1 MKIKRF
7 LPPLIMPIL
16 LVAIQA
22 VYLLLVFILFETA
35 QERLLIRVVMYG
47 YPLMLLICGVFA
59 VGLFP
64 FAAFRHGKR
73 ISSLDGVVP
82 KLLLSLYCAIIAVVS
97 FGVLIVMVPVWW
109 IWLAIFA
116 WIFLWSFVTALFY
129 RNTTPVEVD
138 AEAIAGYRKI
148 SEYR

>member
-1 MKIKRF
+1 
-7 LPPLIMPIL
+7 MPIL
-16 LVAIQA
+16 LVAIQT
-22 VYLLLVFILFETA
+22 VYLLFLYIPLWIA
-35 QERLLIRVVMYG
+35 QEGLFLGVLMYG
-47 YPLMLLICGVFA
+47 YPLMLVIYGVFA

-73 ISSLDGVVP
+73 ISSLDGVMP
-82 KLLLSLYCAIIAVVS
+82 KLLLSLYCASIAAVS
-97 FGVLIVMVPVWW
+97 FGVLIVLAPVWW
-109 IWLAIFA
+109 IWLAIFV